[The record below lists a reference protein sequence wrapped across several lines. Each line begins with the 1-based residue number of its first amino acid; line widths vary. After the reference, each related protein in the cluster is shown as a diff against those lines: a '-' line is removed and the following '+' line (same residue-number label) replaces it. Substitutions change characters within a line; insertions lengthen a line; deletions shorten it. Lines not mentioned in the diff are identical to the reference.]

1 MLCGQNITWQ
11 FLTDTISFTALFVN
25 VFLFLFLLPLS
36 PPISPSPSSHSR
48 LPPAPSHPLS
58 PVLPLCRSSSSL
70 KRYCMGDSLHVARH
84 GSACC
89 MLQVGL
95 WTCLPIFALV
105 CAGYSFFLLCT
116 SRVEWRF
123 GTLRSQFYSGGGEL
137 FWKGY
142 LLVNRILRLW
152 QKCRTLPLNLKYKTI
167 HMPLLGAGIS
177 KINKY
182 NNNNAAAKDTKC
194 KSPYFCFSYRKSY
207 CRF

>member
-25 VFLFLFLLPLS
+25 VFLFFLFLLPLS
-36 PPISPSPSSHSR
+36 LPPISPSPSSHSR

-95 WTCLPIFALV
+95 WICLPIYALV
-105 CAGYSFFLLCT
+105 CAGYSFFFFPISAPPEWSEDLELC
-116 SRVEWRF
+116 VPP
-123 GTLRSQFYSGGGEL
+123 FYSGGGEL
-137 FWKGY
+137 F
-142 LLVNRILRLW
+142 
-152 QKCRTLPLNLKYKTI
+152 
-167 HMPLLGAGIS
+167 
-177 KINKY
+177 
-182 NNNNAAAKDTKC
+182 
-194 KSPYFCFSYRKSY
+194 
-207 CRF
+207 